1 MSSPP
6 TSGRPTTGKA
16 GVTAPRK
23 PKKAFA
29 NGLVALSSAAVI
41 AVYAAGYARTE
52 SAAGQMQAVAA
63 ILPTA
68 TTGVTPTVAPTATAT
83 TAPTS
88 TTQPAPAA
96 GNTGGA
102 ATGQRTGR
110 QRPGETQ
117 PGASTAPVAPNAP
130 ATSSAPAASSTPAA
144 SSAPIA
150 PSVPTATATTTIA
163 ATTAA
168 FKDGTYLGT
177 GTSRH
182 GNIGVTVTVQ
192 GGAITSAEITDC
204 GTRYPCS
211 RIANLP
217 AQAVAR
223 QSAAVDL
230 VSGATDSTN
239 AYRAAV
245 NAALAQA
252 R

>member
-6 TSGRPTTGKA
+6 TSGRPAPGKA
-16 GVTAPRK
+16 GATPPRK

-41 AVYAAGYARTE
+41 AVYAAGYART
-52 SAAGQMQAVAA
+52 STAAEQLQAVVA

-68 TTGVTPTVAPTATAT
+68 TTGATAT
-83 TAPTS
+83 TAPTATATATPTS
-88 TTQPAPAA
+88 AVPTATAA
-96 GNTGGA
+96 GGA
-102 ATGQRTGR
+102 ATSQRTGR
-110 QRPGETQ
+110 QQ
-117 PGASTAPVAPNAP
+117 PGAS
-130 ATSSAPAASSTPAA
+130 SAPAA

-150 PSVPTATATTTIA
+150 SSVPTATSTTTIA
-163 ATTAA
+163 ATIAA

-192 GGAITSAEITDC
+192 GGKITSAEITDC

-217 AQAVAR
+217 TQAVAR